1 MAERVAEQGNSNVNR
16 APRTQ
21 HDFVFPKGAPKSLRR
36 KLSLTLNGEV
46 IELRYQRSRW
56 SNISEGGVAQQR
68 KTSGL
73 ILADG
78 AHAGSF
84 SVAETRADLFVDRHE
99 FFDVMDEL
107 SQETASLG
115 TLILEHWR
123 EPDDVFN
130 YGDVVE
136 LRRLWMSP
144 RLSGSGRLRTA
155 MNALLASEFANRS
168 LLVLKAFP
176 LEYEGDEMNENR
188 QAFEHRQ
195 AAMIRHYTHLL
206 GVTPFPACAGRDG
219 WMYAIPERLAR
230 SVAKPDFVSAD
241 GVLNAYTD

>member
-1 MAERVAEQGNSNVNR
+1 MVNH
-16 APRTQ
+16 AARTQ
-21 HDFVFPKGAPKSLRR
+21 HDFVFPKGAPKVLRR
-36 KLSLTLNGEV
+36 KLSLTLNGEA
-46 IELRYQRSRW
+46 IELRYRRSRW
-56 SNISEGGVAQQR
+56 NNISESGIVQQR

-73 ILADG
+73 IVVDG
-78 AHAGSF
+78 SHAGSF
-84 SVAETRADLFVDRHE
+84 SVVETRADLFVDRHE
-99 FFDVMDEL
+99 FFDAMDEL
-107 SQETASLG
+107 SEETASLG

-123 EPDDVFN
+123 EPDDVFV

-144 RLSGSGRLRTA
+144 RLSGCGRL
-155 MNALLASEFANRS
+155 NASMSTLLASEFADRS
-168 LLVLKAFP
+168 ILVLKAFP
-176 LEYEGDEMNENR
+176 LEYEGDEMKEGR

-195 AAMIRHYTHLL
+195 AAMMRHYTHLL
-206 GVTPFPACAGRDG
+206 GVVPFPDWAGREG